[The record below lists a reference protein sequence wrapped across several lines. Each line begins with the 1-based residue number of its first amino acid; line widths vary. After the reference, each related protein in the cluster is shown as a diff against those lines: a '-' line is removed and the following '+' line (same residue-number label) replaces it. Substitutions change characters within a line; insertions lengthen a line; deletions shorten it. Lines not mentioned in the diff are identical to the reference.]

1 MVCPLRNLS
10 VELHEFG
17 VSFLLCFWF
26 VYTLWT
32 GAADDIIFANDI
44 IFGDAMDSIPSNLM
58 LHSCSITIY
67 K

>member
-1 MVCPLRNLS
+1 M
-10 VELHEFG
+10 
-17 VSFLLCFWF
+17 
-26 VYTLWT
+26 
-32 GAADDIIFANDI
+32 GAADDI